1 MERAEEARVAASAAS
16 GMAVPVKRAPL
27 VVVSGPSGVGK
38 STVVAEALRLAPDA
52 WLSVS
57 VTTRRP
63 RPGEVDGVDYFFI
76 DDATYDQMLSDGALL
91 EHAAFAGNRY
101 GTPREPVER
110 ARASGVPVLLEI
122 EVNGARQVRATQPD
136 AHLVFLAPPSW
147 EELLKRLRRRGTES
161 EEAMSRRLEAAR
173 SEMSAQGEFDSVVV
187 NADVRESALRLVRCL
202 HEFHEA

>member
-1 MERAEEARVAASAAS
+1 
-16 GMAVPVKRAPL
+16 MAVPVKRAPL